1 MTVKELKN
9 ILDKYNDD
17 AFVRVVGGECAS
29 GEWAQLEVGQY
40 AQYSYIDYEGNR
52 QFYQDFDGD
61 VILDG

>member
-17 AFVRVVGGECAS
+17 DFVRVIGGECEF

-40 AQYSYIDYEGNR
+40 TQQSYTDYKGN
-52 QFYQDFDGD
+52 QQVYQDFDGD

>member
-17 AFVRVVGGECAS
+17 DFVRVVGGES
-29 GEWAQLEVGQY
+29 GFGDWAQLEVGQY
-40 AQYSYIDYEGNR
+40 TQYSYTDNKGNLR
-52 QFYQDFDGD
+52 FSQYFDGD

>member
-17 AFVRVVGGECAS
+17 AFVRVTGGECEF
-29 GEWAQLEVGQY
+29 GDWAQLEVGQY
-40 AQYSYIDYEGNR
+40 TQYSYIDNKGNQ